1 MAPPRIGLEWKVGAL
16 MSALAVGLI
25 LTGIGAVW
33 VRMQRLAGPALESA
47 VLRAGDQVVD
57 DVAARLDRLDLITR
71 LLVNDPPFRA
81 YVAEGHLPSVLDNLK
96 DRLSL
101 YALDAFVIADARGTT
116 ITDTRKPVG
125 GQTTPAPPA
134 APPSAPV
141 PRLLTKALAGAPAR
155 GFWVDPDG
163 AIYLAAAAP
172 LQAGEAAAIVALEAV
187 GHDLV
192 SDLRQA
198 TGTELVFFSRGPGG
212 LVPGASTLRMS
223 RSQLTRLL
231 ANRGLAAGGPPH
243 RLDADG
249 EEFVAQTAL
258 LSDDDAHPAGFVAL
272 RSVDRELASFQK
284 IQATLVAAGLATIPV
299 ALALGV
305 LFARRI
311 TRPIAAL
318 VRATER
324 VRAGDYDAPLPPE
337 TPDEVGVL
345 AGAFRM
351 MVAQLKEKDEMD
363 AWIGALALRVAGGP
377 REAGEGAVSETSA
390 ATRDLHA
397 REKAA
402 PASPGA
408 SSRGPECGHDGVQSI
423 APGRILQDRFRILAP
438 LGAGGMGTVWKAH
451 DERLGEMVAI
461 KILPAQVMAAEPDRV
476 EQFRQE
482 ITLARR
488 ITHRNVLRTHELL
501 ELEGAWA
508 ILMEYVDGVSLQR
521 LLAGGRLPLSAGM
534 RIARQICDG
543 LEAAHAQGVVHRD
556 LKPANV
562 MVDSSGGVK
571 IADFGLARAVDAG
584 DGPSRAG
591 VRMGTPLYM
600 SPEQALGRHVD
611 RRADVYSAGVMF
623 YELFCARR
631 PFEAS
636 SALALLRAHIDAPP
650 PPPRSLNPTLSPDLE
665 AVLLR
670 ALAKDPS
677 DRYASAR
684 ELSEALDRASTAGA
698 AA

>member
-1 MAPPRIGLEWKVGAL
+1 MAAPRIGLEWKVGAL

-25 LTGIGAVW
+25 LTGIAAVW

-116 ITDTRKPVG
+116 IADTRRPVG
-125 GQTTPAPPA
+125 GQATPAPPA
-134 APPSAPV
+134 APPVAPV
-141 PRLLTKALAGAPAR
+141 PRLLTKALAGEPAR

-163 AIYLAAAAP
+163 TIHLAAAAP

-198 TGTELVFFSRGPGG
+198 TGTELVFFSGGPGG
-212 LVPGASTLRMS
+212 LVPGASTLPMS

-231 ANRGLAAGGPPH
+231 ADGGLAAGGPPH

-258 LSDDDAHPAGFVAL
+258 LSDDDVHPAGFVAL

-284 IQATLVAAGLATIPV
+284 IQATLLAAGLATIPV
-299 ALALGV
+299 ALVLGV

-351 MVAQLKEKDEMD
+351 MVAQLKEKNEMD
-363 AWIGALALRVAGGP
+363 AWIGALALRVAGGS
-377 REAGEGAVSETSA
+377 REAGEGAVSETSP
-390 ATRDLHA
+390 ATRQLPA
-397 REKAA
+397 RAKA
-402 PASPGA
+402 PAVPGA
-408 SSRGPECGHDGVQSI
+408 SSRGPEGGRDGVQSI
-423 APGRILQDRFRILAP
+423 GPGRILQDRFRILAP

-476 EQFRQE
+476 ERFRQE

-488 ITHRNVLRTHELL
+488 ITHHNVLRTHELL

-521 LLAGGRLPLSAGM
+521 LLLGGRLPVAAGM

-543 LEAAHAQGVVHRD
+543 LEAAHAEGVVHRD
-556 LKPANV
+556 LKPGNV
-562 MVDSSGGVK
+562 LVDSSGGVK

-584 DGPSRAG
+584 DASRAG
-591 VRMGTPLYM
+591 AMMGTPLYM

-623 YELFCARR
+623 YELFCGRR

-636 SALALLRAHIDAPP
+636 TALALLRAHIDAPP
-650 PPPRSLNPTLSPDLE
+650 PSPRSLNPTLSPDLE

-677 DRYASAR
+677 ARYASAR
-684 ELSEALDRASTAGA
+684 ELSEALDRASAAGA

>member
-116 ITDTRKPVG
+116 IADTRKSVG
-125 GQTTPAPPA
+125 GQTAPAPPA

-141 PRLLTKALAGAPAR
+141 PRLLTKALAGEPAR

-163 AIYLAAAAP
+163 VIYLAAAAP

-198 TGTELVFFSRGPGG
+198 TGTELVFFSGGPGG
-212 LVPGASTLRMS
+212 PVPGASTLRMS

-231 ANRGLAAGGPPH
+231 ADRGLAAGGPPH

-272 RSVDRELASFQK
+272 RSVDRELASFRK
-284 IQATLVAAGLATIPV
+284 IQATLVAAGIATIPV

-311 TRPIAAL
+311 TRPIEAL

-377 REAGEGAVSETSA
+377 REAGEGAVSDTSP
-390 ATRDLHA
+390 ATRDFPA
-397 REKAA
+397 RAQA
-402 PASPGA
+402 HPVASA
-408 SSRGPECGHDGVQSI
+408 RGPEGGHDGVQSI
-423 APGRILQDRFRILAP
+423 APGRILHDRFRILAP

-461 KILPAQVMAAEPDRV
+461 KILPAQVLASESDRV
-476 EQFRQE
+476 KQFRQE

-521 LLAGGRLPLSAGM
+521 LLAGGRLPLGAGM

-584 DGPSRAG
+584 DGPSRDG
-591 VRMGTPLYM
+591 IRMGTPLYM
-600 SPEQALGRHVD
+600 SPEQAMGRHVD

-623 YELFCARR
+623 YELFCGRR
-631 PFEAS
+631 PFEAD
-636 SALALLRAHIDAPP
+636 SALAILRAHIDAPP
-650 PPPRSLNPTLSPDLE
+650 PPPRSLNPALSPDLE

-677 DRYASAR
+677 ERYASAR
-684 ELSEALDRASTAGA
+684 ELSEALDRASAAGA